1 MVSSSSLIKNKIDF
15 SDVLIYIYIQIQEM
29 SYYQS
34 WEWMEETGEADLI
47 YQKMWEERINI
58 IQNYNPYTDTNFD
71 LYNLFID
78 STGYQ
83 MMEEAI
89 FLLVDNKYLH
99 TEQVI
104 EIINKY
110 VQNGLHIADIFNE
123 QELNNNIVLSFIK
136 RNQYNI
142 ADCLLTNYDFTGI
155 KNDKNDE
162 NLTINIIVD
171 NFKKITKNE
180 ISKKYFNKTSDDIIK
195 LINELAFG
203 YFKYS

>member
-1 MVSSSSLIKNKIDF
+1 
-15 SDVLIYIYIQIQEM
+15 M
-29 SYYQS
+29 SNYQS

-47 YQKMWEERINI
+47 LDQILEERINM
-58 IQNYNPYTDTNFD
+58 IQNYNSASDTNFD

-78 STGYQ
+78 SIGFQ

-104 EIINKY
+104 KIINKY
-110 VQNGLHIADIFNE
+110 VQNGLHIAHILDE

-136 RNQYNI
+136 KNQYNI

-162 NLTINIIVD
+162 NLTINIIVN

>member
-1 MVSSSSLIKNKIDF
+1 MFNT
-15 SDVLIYIYIQIQEM
+15 YIYIQIQEM
-29 SYYQS
+29 SNYQS

-47 YQKMWEERINI
+47 LDQILEERINM
-58 IQNYNPYTDTNFD
+58 IQNYNSASDTNFD

-78 STGYQ
+78 SIGFQ

-104 EIINKY
+104 KIINKY
-110 VQNGLHIADIFNE
+110 VQNGLHIAHILDE

-136 RNQYNI
+136 KNQYNI

-162 NLTINIIVD
+162 NLTINIIVN

-180 ISKKYFNKTSDDIIK
+180 ISKKYFNKTSDNIIQ
-195 LINELAFG
+195 LINEFAFG

>member
-1 MVSSSSLIKNKIDF
+1 
-15 SDVLIYIYIQIQEM
+15 M
-29 SYYQS
+29 SNYQS

-47 YQKMWEERINI
+47 LDQILEERINM
-58 IQNYNPYTDTNFD
+58 IQNYNSDSDTNFD

-78 STGYQ
+78 SIGFQ

-104 EIINKY
+104 KIINKY
-110 VQNGLHIADIFNE
+110 VQNGLHIAHILDE

-136 RNQYNI
+136 KNQYNI

-162 NLTINIIVD
+162 NLTINIIVN

>member
-1 MVSSSSLIKNKIDF
+1 MASSSSLIRNKIDF
-15 SDVLIYIYIQIQEM
+15 LIFNTYIYIQIQEM

-47 YQKMWEERINI
+47 YQQMWEERINI

-110 VQNGLHIADIFNE
+110 VKNGLHIADIFNE
-123 QELNNNIVLSFIK
+123 QELNNNIILSFIK

-162 NLTINIIVD
+162 NLTINIIVE

>member
-1 MVSSSSLIKNKIDF
+1 MFNT
-15 SDVLIYIYIQIQEM
+15 YIYIQIQEM
-29 SYYQS
+29 SNYQS
-34 WEWMEETGEADLI
+34 WEWMEETGKADLI
-47 YQKMWEERINI
+47 LDQILEERINI

-110 VQNGLHIADIFNE
+110 VQNGLHIADILNE

-162 NLTINIIVD
+162 NLTINIIID

-180 ISKKYFNKTSDDIIK
+180 ISKKYFNKTSDNIIQ
-195 LINELAFG
+195 LINEFAFG

>member
-1 MVSSSSLIKNKIDF
+1 MFNT
-15 SDVLIYIYIQIQEM
+15 YIYIQIQEM
-29 SYYQS
+29 SNYQS
-34 WEWMEETGEADLI
+34 WEWMEETGKADLI
-47 YQKMWEERINI
+47 LDQILEERINI

-110 VQNGLHIADIFNE
+110 VQNGLHIADILNE

-162 NLTINIIVD
+162 NLTINIIVE

>member
-1 MVSSSSLIKNKIDF
+1 MFNT
-15 SDVLIYIYIQIQEM
+15 YIYIQIQEM
-29 SYYQS
+29 SNYQS
-34 WEWMEETGEADLI
+34 WEWMEETGKADLI
-47 YQKMWEERINI
+47 LDQILEERINI

-110 VQNGLHIADIFNE
+110 VKNGLHIADIFNE
-123 QELNNNIVLSFIK
+123 QELNNNIILSFIK

-162 NLTINIIVD
+162 NLTINIIVE

-180 ISKKYFNKTSDDIIK
+180 ISKKYFNKTSDDIIN

>member
-1 MVSSSSLIKNKIDF
+1 
-15 SDVLIYIYIQIQEM
+15 M
-29 SYYQS
+29 SNYQS
-34 WEWMEETGEADLI
+34 WEWMEETGKADLI
-47 YQKMWEERINI
+47 LDQILEERINI

-104 EIINKY
+104 KIINKY
-110 VQNGLHIADIFNE
+110 VQNGLHIAHILNE

-162 NLTINIIVD
+162 NLTINIIVE

>member
-1 MVSSSSLIKNKIDF
+1 MFNT
-15 SDVLIYIYIQIQEM
+15 YIYIQIQEM
-29 SYYQS
+29 SNYQS

-47 YQKMWEERINI
+47 LDQILEERINM
-58 IQNYNPYTDTNFD
+58 IQNYNSASDTNFD

-78 STGYQ
+78 SIGFQ

-104 EIINKY
+104 KIINKY
-110 VQNGLHIADIFNE
+110 VQNGLHIAHILDE

-136 RNQYNI
+136 KNQYNI

-162 NLTINIIVD
+162 NLTINIIVN

>member
-1 MVSSSSLIKNKIDF
+1 MFNT
-15 SDVLIYIYIQIQEM
+15 YIYIQIQEM
-29 SYYQS
+29 SNYQS

-47 YQKMWEERINI
+47 LDQILEERINM
-58 IQNYNPYTDTNFD
+58 IQNYNSDSDTNFD

-78 STGYQ
+78 SIGFQ

-104 EIINKY
+104 KIINKY
-110 VQNGLHIADIFNE
+110 VQNGLHIAHILDE

-136 RNQYNI
+136 KNQYNI

-162 NLTINIIVD
+162 NLTINIIVN

>member
-1 MVSSSSLIKNKIDF
+1 MASSSSLIRNKIDF
-15 SDVLIYIYIQIQEM
+15 LIFNTYIYIQIQEM

-47 YQKMWEERINI
+47 YQQMWEERINI

-110 VQNGLHIADIFNE
+110 VKNGLHIVDIFNE
-123 QELNNNIVLSFIK
+123 QELNNNIILSFIK

-162 NLTINIIVD
+162 NLTINIIVE

>member
-1 MVSSSSLIKNKIDF
+1 MFNT
-15 SDVLIYIYIQIQEM
+15 YIYIQIQEM
-29 SYYQS
+29 SNNQS
-34 WEWMEETGEADLI
+34 WEIGKTDLI
-47 YQKMWEERINI
+47 NDQIWEEIKNM
-58 IQNYNPYTDTNFD
+58 IQDYNPDYDTNFD
-71 LYNLFID
+71 LYDLFTI
-78 STGYQ
+78 SIGYQ

-110 VQNGLHIADIFNE
+110 VKNGLHIADIFNE
-123 QELNNNIVLSFIK
+123 QELNNNIILSFIK

-162 NLTINIIVD
+162 NLTINIIVE

-180 ISKKYFNKTSDDIIK
+180 ISKKYFNKTSDDIIN